1 MICGV
6 KFLSWQISRMFVSSA
21 TNGSSYFWIYDDI
34 LVITFNSK
42 NPYQALV
49 EIAFAQVGSHELALL
64 GCELFLL
71 LKHFNY
77 SSLFFNKV

>member
-49 EIAFAQVGSHELALL
+49 EILPR
-64 GCELFLL
+64 
-71 LKHFNY
+71 
-77 SSLFFNKV
+77 

>member
-1 MICGV
+1 MAHLT
-6 KFLSWQISRMFVSSA
+6 FEFMMS
-21 TNGSSYFWIYDDI
+21 
-34 LVITFNSK
+34 TFNSK